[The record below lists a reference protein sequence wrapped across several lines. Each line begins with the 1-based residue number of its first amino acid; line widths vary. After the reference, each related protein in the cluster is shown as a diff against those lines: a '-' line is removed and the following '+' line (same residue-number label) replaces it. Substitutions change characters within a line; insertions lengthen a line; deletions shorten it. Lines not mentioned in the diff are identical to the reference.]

1 MGHPSRPLRGNFCL
15 ASKRSAALWSKTA
28 ARCFAFSSGHTSIV
42 DSVPFGSIR
51 TTCHP
56 KALASYR
63 SRFIL
68 RICAPCRP
76 QAAKGGGRTRQPF
89 ALLPYVGRFRFYLA
103 NCPPCGR
110 AWSNVKPGA
119 CLAGPL
125 HEAVMPPLDRPI
137 RLKSRSSTYPNAPG
151 PGECRV
157 AKRVAGPL
165 LVTPFSKNSRDF
177 VSEFP
182 GRNNRR

>member
-1 MGHPSRPLRGNFCL
+1 MHTREGRGHGYGFKSPLPQGRPTRSTWRAGWGPWGLGAGGYSSRPLRGNFCS
-15 ASKRSAALWSKTA
+15 ASKLSAALWSKTA
-28 ARCFAFSSGHTSIV
+28 ARCFAFSSGHTSTV

-110 AWSNVKPGA
+110 AWRPTSSPE
-119 CLAGPL
+119 LAWRCPC
-125 HEAVMPPLDRPI
+125 M
-137 RLKSRSSTYPNAPG
+137 
-151 PGECRV
+151 
-157 AKRVAGPL
+157 
-165 LVTPFSKNSRDF
+165 
-177 VSEFP
+177 
-182 GRNNRR
+182 RR